1 MSNSTP
7 VYNVSGQQTEYMY
20 KKTLGVGYE
29 QPGFPPSQEKIS
41 SLPYIFNNQIMS
53 NNIPPTAPPLDVSS
67 GISGGGTQ
75 WTTDSS
81 YVYFYEYLPLTI
93 NVNSSNFS
101 FGYASNQNNN
111 LTTHSIPST
120 YEPTGSYILK
130 IYSRLTGT
138 TNYQEVVSSSNMSWI
153 FDTATG
159 YVTFTTASWNSIYS
173 NSAGYDEYPYI
184 SFYRYEGAFGAG
196 SGGGGVWSSSGSNIY
211 YNDGNVG
218 IGTSSPSYT
227 LDVSGSTRINN
238 NNVNV
243 GGNTYIYTP
252 YSVGAPLAPQILTDL
267 TSNTNSTS
275 ITFTWTIP
283 NNSNNPNNISTSIQ
297 NISATLYANISGTIK
312 TYQILNNNTT
322 NLTSLNTIIVTNQSS
337 ITGPSSGFL
346 NNSTTTYTYYSS
358 DFSNMQDS
366 SSNQLILWYSNFSP
380 YPNVSYIGY
389 SKFTATGVPSS
400 VSFNPSSQSSYNNI
414 TLQCY
419 VTLTDTSNGLTGPP
433 YITNYKIPSSG
444 YSTTGSTRRY
454 PGPYSDSGGNL
465 VFTGNNSSAGSS
477 NAQPFPIT
485 LVYPDCSYNFNVQAS
500 NDGGT
505 NYGPTGS
512 YNIKT
517 IAPTYPTTT
526 TPSSLFSLGS
536 GVTGYANQNASSFNL
551 VSNNN
556 VINTNT
562 TPIINVNY
570 VNNWTSNPIITP
582 VQTSLNYGATGS
594 NFLDISCNISHNSNN
609 ITPIL
614 SVGGFNTTSSYSNT
628 SSNIQLIANTYDY
641 YPSTQPYN
649 QGFYLDCST
658 NSIITSSYFTP
669 FQENNSLYNIV
680 LTTRQKQNT
689 GTNNTYSSSYSF
701 YADDLSLNPKFIS
714 INSFNL
720 NSTSNYY
727 STQISGIWVISQNP
741 VFTVN
746 GLKISN
752 MGDYFYASPL
762 VSYSMTG
769 GCSTTSKETSNSNI
783 TNITSGKFGNP
794 IDISNNNISGTI
806 QTAQRYSN
814 VILSLSQINSIYG
827 SSSQSNIK
835 TINVITDYPSYNLI
849 TNLLSSSIQQVGTS
863 STNSTPGYRVWSA
876 NVDSGIPGGGT
887 TTMTPSGLAP
897 YPYVVNGTSVPNG
910 TATGSTPSG
919 LNQGYVDVSYN
930 NIWDISNNT
939 LTNQELLIAN
949 GGFTTNNTY
958 YSNYGSI
965 SSANGNTFDYTGLAS
980 TGNNGKKYSTFVW
993 NVNSYQSNIYF
1004 QIQFTSALTS
1014 YQNFYYLDTNNP
1026 PQQQLELYY
1035 RFEYTNDVTTNSW
1048 GQIGTSGTY
1057 YPNTTWISINSIT
1070 TGSSGVSTGTICSS
1084 SNITNI
1090 YYMQPTTVTSSNNLY
1105 TFKAQSPVLNINND
1119 ARLYLRIG
1127 MPNNVTNNS
1136 FSSVKCYYSA

>member
-7 VYNVSGQQTEYMY
+7 VYSVSGQQTEYMY

-67 GISGGGTQ
+67 TLVGGGTQ
-75 WTTDSS
+75 WTTNSS
-81 YVYFYEYLPLTI
+81 YVYFYQDLPLTI

-101 FGYASNQNNN
+101 FGYDSNQNNN

-120 YEPTGSYILK
+120 YDPEGSYTIK
-130 IYSRLTGT
+130 IYSRV
-138 TNYQEVVSSSNMSWI
+138 TNTNTYQEVASSSNMSWI

-159 YVTFTTASWNSIYS
+159 YVTFTTASWNSIYNS
-173 NSAGYDEYPYI
+173 SAGYDEYPYI
-184 SFYRYEGAFGAG
+184 SFYRYEGTFGAG
-196 SGGGGVWSSSGSNIY
+196 SGGGGVWSSSGNNIY
-211 YNDGNVG
+211 YNNGNVG
-218 IGTSSPSYT
+218 IGTSTPIYT

-283 NNSNNPNNISTSIQ
+283 NNNSSPNNISTSIQ

-312 TYQILNNNTT
+312 TYQILNNNTV

-337 ITGPSSGFL
+337 TVGFI
-346 NNSTTTYTYYSS
+346 NSNIYNYYST

-380 YPNVSYIGY
+380 YPNVSYVGY
-389 SKFTATGVPSS
+389 SNFIATGVPSS
-400 VSFNPSSQSSYNNI
+400 VSFNPSSQIPSTFNNI

-454 PGPYSDSGGNL
+454 PGPYSDSSGNL
-465 VFTGNNSSAGSS
+465 VVSGNDSSAGSS
-477 NAQPFPIT
+477 NAQSFLIN

-517 IAPTYPTTT
+517 IAPTYPSTTR
-526 TPSSLFSLGS
+526 PSNLFSLES

-556 VINTNT
+556 AIT

-570 VNNWTSNPIITP
+570 VTNWKSNPIITP

-594 NFLDISCNISHNSNN
+594 NFLDVSCNILHNNTN
-609 ITPIL
+609 TTTTL
-614 SVGGFNTTSSYSNT
+614 TVGGFNTTSSYSNT
-628 SSNIQLIANTYDY
+628 SSGLQLTANTYDY

-658 NSIITSSYFTP
+658 NAVITSSYFTS
-669 FQENNSLYNIV
+669 FQENDSSYNIV
-680 LTTRQKQNT
+680 LTTRQKQNID
-689 GTNNTYSSSYSF
+689 TNNTYSSSYSF
-701 YADDLSLNPKFIS
+701 YADDLSLNPIFTS

-720 NSTSNYY
+720 NSASNYY

-741 VFTVN
+741 VFSVN

-762 VSYSMTG
+762 ISYSMTG
-769 GCSTTSKETSNSNI
+769 GCSTTSQETSNTNI

-794 IDISNNNISGTI
+794 IDISNNNIQGTI
-806 QTAQRYSN
+806 QTNQRYTN
-814 VILSLSQINSIYG
+814 VILSLLHIYSIYG
-827 SSSQSNIK
+827 SNNASSIA

-849 TNLLSSSIQQVGTS
+849 NNVLSPSIIQTVGTS
-863 STNSTPGYRVWSA
+863 SSNSTAGYRVWSA

-897 YPYVVNGTSVPNG
+897 YPYVVNGTFVPNG
-910 TATGSTPSG
+910 TPTGSSPTTSSG
-919 LNQGYVDVSYN
+919 QGYNSYQYFN
-930 NIWDISNNT
+930 YWDISNNT
-939 LTNQELLIAN
+939 VTNQELLIAN

-958 YSNYGSI
+958 YSDYGLI
-965 SSANGNTFDYTGLAS
+965 SSANGNTFNYTGLAS

-993 NVNSYQSNIYF
+993 NVNSYQNYIYF
-1004 QIQFTSALTS
+1004 QIQFTSALTL

-1035 RFEYTNDVTTNSW
+1035 RFEYNNDVTTNSW
-1048 GQIGTSGTY
+1048 GEIGTSGTY

-1070 TGSSGVSTGTICSS
+1070 TGSSGVSTDTICSS

-1090 YYMQPTTVTSSNNLY
+1090 YYNPPTTVTSSNNLY
-1105 TFKAQSPVLNINND
+1105 TFKAQSPVLNISSN

-1136 FSSVKCYYSA
+1136 FSSVNCYYSV